1 MEQAASKAADAG
13 TPPVAQRARQA
24 AAAGAGVANT
34 NTNTNSRNPLL
45 RNPKEVRSLVLKYRT
60 ASLVG
65 SPNNPQIFNFP
76 PDTTPSAECIQE
88 LQKHILFDKGVV
100 DADPGYYTWLLKDIG
115 TSRHLIS
122 APLYSGKEIGTL
134 HVNLDGLTEKG
145 KVLIAGELW
154 ITTDKDGK
162 KLYIYNIL
170 SGTYS
175 FKLPEDVREER
186 SSELAKFL
194 GHLGVVSESIV
205 QDNIKPLFDE
215 VVKEKILP
223 NYMITLYTDVCKME
237 MLLHH
242 PSILNHHNHHQP
254 KDHARAG
261 HEEKL
266 YVKEE
271 TTRLIDAYFV
281 LENHNRISACLPT
294 LRRMAGSSTGFL
306 SATYQSTTDD
316 GSATCSIT
324 SATTTAGLTVTP
336 VSSAATTAALSTQLF
351 PYACQL
357 FPV

>member
-1 MEQAASKAADAG
+1 MRIAVYIQRTMIRPRKAMELAAAPGAG
-13 TPPVAQRARQA
+13 TPPLAQRARQA
-24 AAAGAGVANT
+24 AAGAGAGAGVANTNT

-65 SPNNPQIFNFP
+65 SPNNPKTFYFP
-76 PDTTPSAECIQE
+76 SDAKTPSAECIQQ

-115 TSRHLIS
+115 TSRHLVS
-122 APLYSGKEIGTL
+122 APFYSGQEIGTL

-170 SGTYS
+170 SGSYS

-223 NYMITLYTDVCKME
+223 NYMIKLYTDDCKME
-237 MLLHH
+237 MRAFA
-242 PSILNHHNHHQP
+242 PPINSAPPPPPI
-254 KDHARAG
+254 KRSRKGGARR
-261 HEEKL
+261 K
-266 YVKEE
+266 
-271 TTRLIDAYFV
+271 
-281 LENHNRISACLPT
+281 T
-294 LRRMAGSSTGFL
+294 LRKRRHNKTHRR
-306 SATYQSTTDD
+306 
-316 GSATCSIT
+316 
-324 SATTTAGLTVTP
+324 
-336 VSSAATTAALSTQLF
+336 LF
-351 PYACQL
+351 RA
-357 FPV
+357 

>member
-1 MEQAASKAADAG
+1 MRIAVYIQRTMKRTHRVMEQAAAPGADAG

-24 AAAGAGVANT
+24 AAAGAGAANT

-45 RNPKEVRSLVLKYRT
+45 RNPLLRDPTKVHSLILKYRT

-65 SPNNPQIFNFP
+65 RPNNPQTFYFP
-76 PDTTPSAECIQE
+76 SDTTPSTECIQE

-100 DADPGYYTWLLKDIG
+100 DADPGYYTWLLKDIR
-115 TSRHLIS
+115 TSRHLVS
-122 APLYSGKEIGTL
+122 APFYSGQEIGTL

-170 SGTYS
+170 SGSYS

-223 NYMITLYTDVCKME
+223 NYMIKLYTDVCKME
-237 MLLHH
+237 MRAFA
-242 PSILNHHNHHQP
+242 PPINSEP
-254 KDHARAG
+254 PPPPTKRSRKGGARR
-261 HEEKL
+261 K
-266 YVKEE
+266 
-271 TTRLIDAYFV
+271 
-281 LENHNRISACLPT
+281 T
-294 LRRMAGSSTGFL
+294 LRKRRNNKTHRR
-306 SATYQSTTDD
+306 
-316 GSATCSIT
+316 
-324 SATTTAGLTVTP
+324 
-336 VSSAATTAALSTQLF
+336 LF
-351 PYACQL
+351 RA
-357 FPV
+357 

>member
-1 MEQAASKAADAG
+1 MRIAVYIQRTMKRTHRAMEQAAAPGAG
-13 TPPVAQRARQA
+13 TPPLAQRARQA
-24 AAAGAGVANT
+24 AAGAGVAYANT

-45 RNPKEVRSLVLKYRT
+45 RNPREVRSLILKYRT

-76 PDTTPSAECIQE
+76 PDTKTPSAECIQE

-115 TSRHLIS
+115 TSRHLVS
-122 APLYSGKEIGTL
+122 APFYSGQEIGTL

-170 SGTYS
+170 SGSYS

-237 MLLHH
+237 MRAFA
-242 PSILNHHNHHQP
+242 PPINSAP
-254 KDHARAG
+254 PPTKRPRKGGARR
-261 HEEKL
+261 K
-266 YVKEE
+266 
-271 TTRLIDAYFV
+271 
-281 LENHNRISACLPT
+281 T
-294 LRRMAGSSTGFL
+294 LRKRRNNKTHRR
-306 SATYQSTTDD
+306 
-316 GSATCSIT
+316 
-324 SATTTAGLTVTP
+324 
-336 VSSAATTAALSTQLF
+336 LF
-351 PYACQL
+351 RA
-357 FPV
+357 